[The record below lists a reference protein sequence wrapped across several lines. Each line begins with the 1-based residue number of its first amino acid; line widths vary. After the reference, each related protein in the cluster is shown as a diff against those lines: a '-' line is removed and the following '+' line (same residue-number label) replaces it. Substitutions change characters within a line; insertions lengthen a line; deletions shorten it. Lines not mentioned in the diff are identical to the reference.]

1 MDNQRSLKEIAEEI
15 IRDWNP
21 PHYYSARPY
30 LDAMRTMDSI
40 DDMYGADTGTSI
52 VAYFICYASLWHGP
66 TASRVKKEL
75 NSMLA
80 STRLQPGEGR

>member
-21 PHYYSARPY
+21 PSYSAQPY
-30 LDAMRTMDSI
+30 LDAMLTMDSI

-52 VAYFICYASLWHGP
+52 VAYFICYAHSWRGP

-75 NSMLA
+75 IDMLA
-80 STRLQPGEGR
+80 SARLQRGGDR